1 MPPRKPS
8 CVVNS
13 APREDGQLSVVEVD
27 WTTKRIV
34 FSSGEETYTHYEK
47 LLTLAEQV
55 CQERAVVWMRD
66 WIRKDGHELIELK
79 RVGEA
84 SSATPTATTWTEE
97 GVF

>member
-8 CVVNS
+8 FVVNS
-13 APREDGQLSVVEVD
+13 LPREDGQLSVVEVD
-27 WTTKRIV
+27 WSTKRIV

-66 WIRKDGHELIELK
+66 WIRKDGHELIEL
-79 RVGEA
+79 RRGGAA
-84 SSATPTATTWTEE
+84 SSVTPTATTWTEE